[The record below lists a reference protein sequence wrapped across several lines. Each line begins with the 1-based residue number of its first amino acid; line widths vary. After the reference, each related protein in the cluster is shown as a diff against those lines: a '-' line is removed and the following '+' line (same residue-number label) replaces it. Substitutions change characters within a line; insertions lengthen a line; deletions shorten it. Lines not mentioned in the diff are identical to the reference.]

1 MLRRVNAY
9 WEPTGAVLEEW
20 AARIQAEHARM
31 VDAAARVPILA
42 GRSRVCR
49 ARLLQGAGTIVLLA
63 LGLLV
68 GRTVAWVLLGFP
80 MTVLVWL
87 FLVDIAERR
96 EAPDETQADDGGF
109 ADATTVWSSVP
120 LDEGSPII
128 IVRPDRGKCDE
139 SQTAR
144 PLAGPYW
151 VSGKGTVSFS

>member
-1 MLRRVNAY
+1 MLRRVIAY
-9 WEPTGAVLEEW
+9 WEPSGAVLEDW
-20 AARIQAEHARM
+20 AARIQAEHART

-42 GRSRVCR
+42 GLSRLCR

-68 GRTVAWVLLGFP
+68 SRTVAWVLLGFP

-87 FLVDIAERR
+87 FLVDVAERG

-120 LDEGSPII
+120 LDEDSPII
-128 IVRPDRGKCDE
+128 IVRPDLRKPYDPEVHAYRAAPRTG
-139 SQTAR
+139 
-144 PLAGPYW
+144 AGRRRTP
-151 VSGKGTVSFS
+151 

>member
-1 MLRRVNAY
+1 MLRRVIAY
-9 WEPTGAVLEEW
+9 WEPSGAVLEEW

-42 GRSRVCR
+42 GRSRLCR

-63 LGLLV
+63 FGLLV
-68 GRTVAWVLLGFP
+68 SRTVAWVLLGFP

-109 ADATTVWSSVP
+109 ADATTVSSSVP
-120 LDEGSPII
+120 FEEGSPII
-128 IVRPDRGKCDE
+128 IVRPDLREPHDREVHAYRAAPRTG
-139 SQTAR
+139 
-144 PLAGPYW
+144 AGRRRTP
-151 VSGKGTVSFS
+151 